1 MKFTVTWFQGKY
13 PSFNLGFHS
22 TPESEEFLSIKGCK
36 IFDGAKGSFVS
47 YPSTKK
53 ADGKY
58 WNHCWGSKAFNDAV
72 LKMAMA
78 SRPAAIP
85 TPPQQ
90 VGTGSGFEDMSD
102 DIPFN

>member
-1 MKFTVTWFQGKY
+1 MHITITWFQGKY
-13 PSFNLGFHS
+13 PSFNLGLHS

-36 IFDGAKGSFVS
+36 IFDGEKGSFVS

-58 WNHCWGSKAFNDAV
+58 WNHCWGSKAFNDV
-72 LKMAMA
+72 ILKKALA
-78 SRPAAIP
+78 TRPAAIP

-90 VGTGSGFEDMSD
+90 VGIGNSD
-102 DIPFN
+102 PFADTMAF